1 MTGVSISSE
10 QLVSIQWK
18 NVKVETKSGRQI
30 LQDVSGIAVPR
41 EMIALMGASGTGKT
55 TLLNTLLQRNLGGLS
70 VEGTV
75 LVNGQNIGRGVTNVS
90 AYVQQEDLFVGTLTV
105 REHLMV
111 QAKIKLPSTFTTAMR
126 IARVEEVVKDMLLEG
141 TQSSRIGVPGI
152 VKGISGGEMKRLAF
166 ASEMLSN
173 PPILFCDEP
182 TSGLDSYMA
191 ELVVTRLESLAG
203 DRGKTIICTIKQP
216 SSEVFRLFDKV
227 VFLAEGRVAFHGAP
241 DEAVT
246 FFAKCGFM
254 LPDHTNPA
262 DHFTDVLAIWP
273 GKEEECKERA
283 NRICEEYANSHYA
296 KELDSL
302 MRAAEQPRSLRPHRG
317 PGLFRLISALFVRYA
332 KDNVRN
338 KSVMRAKFVQKAVM
352 ALFLGFLY
360 FQTPTDQDGVTNL
373 KGILFFFCSELTY
386 PTMYGIQTYMPGEF
400 PLLVREYHN
409 GDYPVLAYYAA
420 KVLSYM
426 PIFSVDGII
435 LTSIAYWLIGLAPTL
450 ERFLRTVITGVLV
463 EAMVASL
470 GVAVCSFSPS
480 YAVAVTITGPLLTV
494 YSMTGGLFTNVA
506 MLPDWIKW
514 VQYLSWFRFGYEA
527 FIVNEWTYERYNNIS
542 CTMTSGKVA
551 ESCHHSGA
559 EVIKELSFH
568 PLNLYFN
575 WLCMVLYTLAH
586 YSIGYIALT
595 YRVQQHR

>member
-1 MTGVSISSE
+1 MEAKQADKMAIRRANHSHDGQHRIVVVPLFSSSMRCSRFARRIRATNHFR
-10 QLVSIQWK
+10 LL
-18 NVKVETKSGRQI
+18 I
-30 LQDVSGIAVPR
+30 LMSQ
-41 EMIALMGASGTGKT
+41 
-55 TLLNTLLQRNLGGLS
+55 
-70 VEGTV
+70 
-75 LVNGQNIGRGVTNVS
+75 
-90 AYVQQEDLFVGTLTV
+90 
-105 REHLMV
+105 
-111 QAKIKLPSTFTTAMR
+111 
-126 IARVEEVVKDMLLEG
+126 
-141 TQSSRIGVPGI
+141 
-152 VKGISGGEMKRLAF
+152 
-166 ASEMLSN
+166 
-173 PPILFCDEP
+173 
-182 TSGLDSYMA
+182 
-191 ELVVTRLESLAG
+191 RLESLAG

-302 MRAAEQPRSLRPHRG
+302 LVNRAAEQPRSLRPHRG

-386 PTMYGIQTYMPGEF
+386 PTIGGGE
-400 PLLVREYHN
+400 
-409 GDYPVLAYYAA
+409 G
-420 KVLSYM
+420 
-426 PIFSVDGII
+426 
-435 LTSIAYWLIGLAPTL
+435 
-450 ERFLRTVITGVLV
+450 
-463 EAMVASL
+463 
-470 GVAVCSFSPS
+470 FSPS

-595 YRVQQHR
+595 YRRYNNISCTMTSGKVAESCHHSGAEVIKELSFHPFNLYFNWLCMVLYTLAHYSIGYIALTYRVQQHR